1 MGLFSLVL
9 AAAMGAI
16 WMEVLLR
23 RRDWALNL
31 SLGVGLGCG
40 GATCLFLLLKMAGA
54 GAVPLAVCEV
64 LLLGAGI
71 WAIRRHPTAAVA
83 KPPIDWMLLGAWVL
97 LMMLA
102 TLALSVF
109 VDANPHGEWD
119 AWNIWNLRAKYLAG
133 PGDSWKYAMSDL
145 LGHKHPDYPL
155 LWSSLIAQ
163 GWAFAGPDSPAVPVA
178 AALLFFLAAA
188 GLLVSGLS
196 ALRGRRI
203 AFLAG
208 FALLTNLAYV
218 SQAANQYADVPL
230 SYFVLASLTLV
241 ALEQPLLA
249 GVFASLGAG
258 VKNEGLA
265 FLAVLAVCVASANWR
280 HAIRLMAGAAPV
292 TAGLL
297 LFKALAPKSDL
308 LVHQGM
314 GQIAGKLLHLE
325 VYGQVAR
332 HLVTEIAGA
341 GPLYAHP
348 LLALA
353 AAGAVLRFGVAP
365 ADRATARTLWL
376 AAGLL
381 FVAYFVT
388 FVVTPYELTWQLNT
402 TAGRL
407 LAHLWPGFLLA
418 FFYSLRALPDSGP
431 QAETAGVPAS
441 ARPRDKGRSAGARR
455 KK

>member
-1 MGLFSLVL
+1 VIGVLSLLL
-9 AAAMGAI
+9 AAAMGAV
-16 WMEVLLR
+16 WMEVLLK

-40 GATCLFLLLKMAGA
+40 AAACLFLLLKIIGMGA
-54 GAVPLAVCEV
+54 APLAVCEV
-64 LLLGAGI
+64 LLMGAGI
-71 WAIRRHPTAAVA
+71 WTIRRYPPARVA
-83 KPPIDWMLLGAWVL
+83 KPPMDWMLLGGWVL
-97 LMMLA
+97 LLMLA
-102 TLALSVF
+102 ALALSVF
-109 VDANPHGEWD
+109 FDANPHGEWD

-163 GWAFAGPDSPAVPVA
+163 GWAFGGPESPAVPVA
-178 AALLFFLAAA
+178 AAVLFLLAVA

-230 SYFVLASLTLV
+230 SYFVLASLTLA

-265 FLAVLAVCVASANWR
+265 FLAVLAVCLAVANWR
-280 HAIRLMAGAAPV
+280 QAVRLLAGAAPV

-308 LVHQGM
+308 LVHQEV

-325 VYGQVAR
+325 VYGQVAQ
-332 HLVTEIAGA
+332 HLVKEIAGA

-353 AAGAVLRFGVAP
+353 VAGTILRFGVAP
-365 ADRATARTLWL
+365 AERRTARTLWL

-381 FVAYFVT
+381 FAAYFVT
-388 FVVTPYELTWQLNT
+388 LVVTPYELNWQLNT

-418 FFYSLRALPDSGP
+418 FFYSLRALPDTGQGP
-431 QAETAGVPAS
+431 QVAGPAS
-441 ARPRDKGRSAGARR
+441 VRRTAKR
-455 KK
+455 KKFR